1 MKLILQIT
9 LCFSFLNGSGQHSL
23 SYYYNLIQNP
33 SSSDET
39 SLAYRQIIEYYSLV
53 SIDSSIY
60 FSNEFVKYADV
71 QDDINQQIISRCLLA
86 SFYEDASL
94 YNTALEWSLEAMKLA
109 ESHKSGPKIVATI
122 HQNLGWIY
130 DNLGDVDRAIFH
142 FRNAVKLAEI
152 ADDVSL
158 LAYGY
163 YCIGSDFLFNE
174 NPSKYDSAIIYLEL
188 ANDLIQSSSASFDS
202 IVNIETELGFAYAFV
217 GDIEN
222 AEKALSKLDE
232 KYDQMGPYHQGYTD
246 AARYHVLKAK
256 GKYEDALKGFQ
267 RLLAFTT
274 SMGLANTEESINLLK
289 EILDISKLL
298 RMDSLTYQT
307 YDELR
312 KREMKWLEIQ
322 KANRTKELQIQYETA
337 EKEQTLLYQSQQ
349 LRQKNLIIYIIS
361 GSILIVIFGLC
372 ITFYLFQKIKRKNR
386 QIETLMRE
394 LHHRVKNNLQVI
406 SSLLGLQSSK
416 LSDINAQKAVE
427 EGKERIR
434 AMSLIHQKLYQQS
447 DISSVNIK
455 EYLETL
461 VLEICDSYGFKD
473 KVAIEIDVPEVPMDV
488 DISMPLGLIVNEL
501 VSNTFKYAFNEV
513 QQPLLSLEMNINATS
528 DYQVVIKDNGKGLP
542 PDFDIERAS
551 SFGLKLVKLLVQ
563 QLRGK
568 LAIDQSDGL
577 AFSIT
582 FQTVK

>member
-9 LCFSFLNGSGQHSL
+9 MCLSFLNGSAQHSL
-23 SYYYNLIQNP
+23 SHYFNLIQNP
-33 SSSDET
+33 SSASET
-39 SLAYRQIIEYYSLV
+39 SLAYREIIEHYSLI

-60 FSNEFVKYADV
+60 FSKAFVEYADA
-71 QDDINQQIISRCLLA
+71 QDDIDHQIISRCLLA

-94 YNTALEWSLEAMKLA
+94 YNTALEWSLEAMLLA
-109 ESHKSGPKIVATI
+109 ETHKSGPKIMATI

-130 DNLGDVDRAIFH
+130 DNLEDEDKAIFH
-142 FRNAVKLAEI
+142 FRNAVKLAKMV
-152 ADDVSL
+152 DDESL

-163 YCIGSDFLFNE
+163 YCMGSEYLFNE
-174 NPSKYDSAIIYLEL
+174 NPSQYDSAIIFLEL
-188 ANDLIQSSSASFDS
+188 ANDLIQNSSPSFDS
-202 IVNIETELGFAYAFV
+202 IINIEAELGYAYAFV
-217 GDIEN
+217 GKIEN
-222 AEKALSKLDE
+222 AEKVLANLDK

-246 AARYHVLKAK
+246 AARYHLLKAQ
-256 GKYEDALKGFQ
+256 GKYGEALKGFQ

-289 EILDISKLL
+289 EILEISKLL

-312 KREMKWLEIQ
+312 KREMQWLEIQ

-349 LRQKNLIIYIIS
+349 LRQKNFIIYIIS
-361 GSILIVIFGLC
+361 GSILIVIFGLS

-416 LSDINAQKAVE
+416 LSDVNAQKAVE

-461 VLEICDSYGFKD
+461 VFEICDSYGFKD
-473 KVAIEIDVPEVPMDV
+473 KVAIEIDVPEIPMDV

-501 VSNTFKYAFNEV
+501 VSNAFKYAFNNV
-513 QQPLLSLEMNINATS
+513 PQPLLSLEMRKLATS

-551 SFGLKLVKLLVQ
+551 SFGLKLVKLLVK
-563 QLRGK
+563 QLKGK
-568 LAIDQSDGL
+568 LAIDQSGGL
-577 AFSIT
+577 SYSIA